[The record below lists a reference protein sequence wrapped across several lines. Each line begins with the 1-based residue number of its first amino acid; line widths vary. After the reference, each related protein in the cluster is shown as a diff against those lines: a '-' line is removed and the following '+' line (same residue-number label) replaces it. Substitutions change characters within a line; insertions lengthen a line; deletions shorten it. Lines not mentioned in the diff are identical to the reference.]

1 MNETNKYRFR
11 CTLTLGDI
19 FGQIVVWIG
28 VIFAS
33 LASAL
38 ALMSHPIYSFAAVG
52 LIVVASFP
60 FLLFA
65 FVTTLV
71 NHIEVAPLTAAE
83 EQAQRSATHT
93 RISSPGSVKPAI

>member
-1 MNETNKYRFR
+1 MNELGKYRFT
-11 CTLTLGDI
+11 CTLSLGDI
-19 FGQIVVWIG
+19 FGQIVVWVG

-52 LIVVASFP
+52 LIIVTSLP

-65 FVTTLV
+65 FVTTLF
-71 NHIEVAPLTAAE
+71 NHIEIIPVTEADEKRKSRSRSTTQIKNVAKAA
-83 EQAQRSATHT
+83 S
-93 RISSPGSVKPAI
+93 

>member
-1 MNETNKYRFR
+1 MNELGKYRFT
-11 CTLTLGDI
+11 CTLSLGDI
-19 FGQIVVWIG
+19 FGQIIVWVG

-52 LIVVASFP
+52 LIIVTSLP

-65 FVTTLV
+65 FVTTLF
-71 NHIEVAPLTAAE
+71 NHIEITPVTEEERNRPRSRGTTPMKAVAKAV
-83 EQAQRSATHT
+83 S
-93 RISSPGSVKPAI
+93 